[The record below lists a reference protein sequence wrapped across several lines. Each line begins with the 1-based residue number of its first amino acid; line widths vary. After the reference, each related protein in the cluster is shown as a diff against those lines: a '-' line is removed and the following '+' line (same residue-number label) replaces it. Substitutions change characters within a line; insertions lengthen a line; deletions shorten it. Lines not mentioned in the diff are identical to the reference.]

1 MDSVT
6 PPFFVKIHVQ
16 LLIIFK
22 VVSEFTC
29 GTLYYYYYCCF
40 SKIVIFKIGKWTSC
54 RPMSVIIL
62 MINKSDSR
70 DFVIICMIRDRIV
83 LHSVLL
89 TVLIFFLLQRLG
101 DLCALAVANSRIDYK
116 SARIP
121 QAVKDI
127 LGRLVWTLLLS
138 SGNLVDV
145 FCTVLMSQ
153 VCIKNLDSSPFWR
166 CLKSYKSL

>member
-1 MDSVT
+1 
-6 PPFFVKIHVQ
+6 
-16 LLIIFK
+16 
-22 VVSEFTC
+22 
-29 GTLYYYYYCCF
+29 
-40 SKIVIFKIGKWTSC
+40 
-54 RPMSVIIL
+54 MSVIIL

-138 SGNLVDV
+138 SGNLFFLYCFNVSSLYKELR
-145 FCTVLMSQ
+145 FESVLEMPQILQKLISQ
-153 VCIKNLDSSPFWR
+153 PPVTTDLGSRLSR
-166 CLKSYKSL
+166 

>member
-1 MDSVT
+1 
-6 PPFFVKIHVQ
+6 
-16 LLIIFK
+16 
-22 VVSEFTC
+22 
-29 GTLYYYYYCCF
+29 
-40 SKIVIFKIGKWTSC
+40 
-54 RPMSVIIL
+54 MSVIIL

-138 SGNLVDV
+138 SGNLFFLHCFNVSSLYKELR
-145 FCTVLMSQ
+145 FESVLEMPQILQKLISQ
-153 VCIKNLDSSPFWR
+153 PPVTTDLGSRLSR
-166 CLKSYKSL
+166 

>member
-1 MDSVT
+1 
-6 PPFFVKIHVQ
+6 
-16 LLIIFK
+16 
-22 VVSEFTC
+22 
-29 GTLYYYYYCCF
+29 
-40 SKIVIFKIGKWTSC
+40 
-54 RPMSVIIL
+54 MSVIIL

-70 DFVIICMIRDRIV
+70 DFVIICMIRDQIV

-138 SGNLVDV
+138 SGNLFFLYCFNVSSLYKELR
-145 FCTVLMSQ
+145 FESVLEMPQILQKLISQ
-153 VCIKNLDSSPFWR
+153 PPVTTDLGSRLSR
-166 CLKSYKSL
+166 